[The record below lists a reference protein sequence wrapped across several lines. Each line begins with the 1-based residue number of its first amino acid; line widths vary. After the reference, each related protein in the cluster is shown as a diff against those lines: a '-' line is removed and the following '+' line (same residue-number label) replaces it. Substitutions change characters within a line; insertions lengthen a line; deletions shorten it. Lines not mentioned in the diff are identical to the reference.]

1 MRLLNIIL
9 FLCVSFNSYSQ
20 WTENLNIT
28 FYENNNIL
36 QNGLC
41 GGLNT
46 SQISSIDLNQ
56 NNIKDIIAFDRSN
69 GKLYPFVNLGINDSI
84 NYQYKP
90 EYRKFFP
97 NIHNWILM
105 RDYNC
110 DGLMDIFTYNQ
121 ASMSVYKN
129 NSINSLSFILEEDVV
144 ETLYGSNSLN
154 LFVSD
159 VDIPA
164 IDDIDGD
171 GDLDVL
177 TFNILGGYIEYH
189 KNLSIEMYGHCDSLI
204 FERFDECWGDVY
216 EGFNSYTLYSCNT
229 FLMTEHKAHVG
240 SSLMTLDIDND
251 NDKELILGDVAFNN
265 LNLLINGGDQDSAII
280 IDVDSLFPQNNIN
293 SEAAIMSSFPASFY
307 LDINNDNKKDLIV
320 SPNNANNAE
329 NKNSTWIYLN
339 KGLTNMPEFEMPQ
352 YNFLQS
358 DMLDF
363 GSESYPVF
371 FDYNTDGLIDIVCGN
386 FGYFDQGN
394 YISGLHLLKNT
405 GTATNPEFTIIEND
419 WNSISTIPLNTILNL
434 PAPGIIPTFGDI
446 DNDNEHEM
454 IIGDANGKIH
464 LFEST
469 INSGEY
475 IFNITNPNYFNID
488 VGNNASPHICDLNN
502 DSLLDLLIGNRDGTI
517 YYCPNRGTLNNP
529 IFDTIISEFGE
540 INVSANSLPN
550 GKSKPF
556 LLKSDNNNDGDFTDT
571 QDSIFIFVGSAS
583 GNIYKYHVNDPFIN
597 NPNDSIPLIT
607 DNLGKIF
614 EGFNSFISAYD
625 INNDNQY
632 EIIIGNKSG
641 GLNIHKEDSSIT
653 NNTYYLNEKINI
665 YPNPA
670 KNNFT
675 IKTNTNYDYKIFNIN
690 GKILENKTNNRG
702 TVQVN
707 CSKFRSGIYIL
718 VIKTKNYTVN
728 KKIII
733 E

>member
-1 MRLLNIIL
+1 MKLLNIIL
-9 FLCVSFNSYSQ
+9 FLCLSFNSYSQ
-20 WTENLNIT
+20 WIENLNIT

-36 QNGLC
+36 KNGLC

-46 SQISSIDLNQ
+46 SQISSVDLNQ

-90 EYRKFFP
+90 EYRKNFP
-97 NIHNWILM
+97 NIHDWILM

-110 DGLMDIFTYNQ
+110 DGLIDIFTYNQ
-121 ASMSVYKN
+121 ASMSVYRN
-129 NSINSLSFILEEDVV
+129 NSTTYLSFVLEEDVV

-154 LFVSD
+154 MFVSD

-189 KNLSIEMYGHCDSLI
+189 KNMSIEMYGNCDSLI
-204 FERFDECWGDVY
+204 FERFDECWGDIY

-240 SSLMTLDIDND
+240 SSLLTLDIDND
-251 NDKELILGDVAFNN
+251 NDKELVLGDVAFNN

-293 SEAAIMSSFPASFY
+293 SEAVIMSSFPAAFY

-329 NKNSTWIYLN
+329 NKNSTWMYLN

-394 YISGLHLLKNT
+394 YTSGLHLLKNT
-405 GTATNPEFTIIEND
+405 GSSMTPEFTLINND
-419 WNSISTIPLNTILNL
+419 WNDISTLPLNTILNL
-434 PAPGIIPTFGDI
+434 PSPGIIPTFGDI
-446 DNDNEHEM
+446 DNDNEYEM

-464 LFEST
+464 LFESS
-469 INSGEY
+469 INNGEY
-475 IFNITNPNYFNID
+475 SFNITNPDYFNID
-488 VGNNASPHICDLNN
+488 VGNNASPHLCDLNN
-502 DSLLDLLIGNRDGTI
+502 DSLQDLLIGNRDGRI
-517 YYCPNRGTLNNP
+517 YYCPNRGTLNVP
-529 IFDTIISEFGE
+529 VFDTIISEFGG
-540 INVSANSLPN
+540 INVSESTLPN

-556 LLKSDNNNDGDFTDT
+556 LLRIDNNNDGDFTDM
-571 QDSIFIFVGSAS
+571 QDSILIFVGSQS
-583 GNIYKYHVNDPFIN
+583 GNIHKYHVNDPFIN
-597 NPNDSIPLIT
+597 NPNDSLNLINNNFG
-607 DNLGKIF
+607 DIF
-614 EGFNSFISAYD
+614 EGYNSFISIYD
-625 INNDNQY
+625 IDNNNNN
-632 EIIIGNKSG
+632 EIIIGNRSG
-641 GLNIHKEDSSIT
+641 GLNIYQKDTSSISHVT
-653 NNTYYLNEKINI
+653 VTKEKLKL
-665 YPNPA
+665 YPNPT

-675 IKTNTNYDYKIFNIN
+675 IDLNLKYDYKIFDIN
-690 GKILENKTNNRG
+690 GKIVKTKKNNQG
-702 TVQVN
+702 KEKVN
-707 CSKFRSGIYIL
+707 CSKFKTGVYIL
-718 VIKTKNYTVN
+718 FIETLKYTTT
-728 KKIII
+728 KKILIQ
-733 E
+733 